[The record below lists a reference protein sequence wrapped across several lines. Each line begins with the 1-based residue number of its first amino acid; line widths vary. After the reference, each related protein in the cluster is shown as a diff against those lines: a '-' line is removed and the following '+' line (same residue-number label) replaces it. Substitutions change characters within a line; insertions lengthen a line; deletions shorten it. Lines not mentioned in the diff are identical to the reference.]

1 MKYIL
6 SIFLGLLFLMPV
18 MAEEKTVASAPA
30 KQQPETKA
38 EKPQAEVN
46 KIDLKTAYQREF
58 AFLQSQKKE
67 LSRQLSDFR
76 NRSKAD
82 QNKLKNKVDRLERQ
96 SVDLAG
102 QMQEKEDELK
112 QLEIKISALEERS
125 EVLNMTYQQA
135 ETSLKNYKIDLGLEQ
150 VFQTGTDDRKVALIF
165 DEAAKLLTR
174 LSSIQTRKGRFYLQ
188 DGKETEGDI
197 IEIGN
202 IASYGVSGQG
212 SGALVPAGG
221 EHMKIWTLD
230 ASASAQ
236 GFLNGKPPEKLEI
249 FLYEN
254 RNKAIEEKQ
263 QKTVLSVIES
273 GGLVGWVIVGLGMA
287 GVLFIVIRLFMLKAN
302 SASSHK
308 IEETIVSLVKAGKL
322 EEAVNTCMQSSG
334 AIARVLSSTLRHVK
348 DDRDHME
355 DIIAEAILHESGA
368 LNKFHSSIM
377 VIAAVSPLLG
387 LLGTVTGMIS
397 TFDIITEFGTG
408 DPKLLSSGI
417 SVALVTTELG
427 LVVAIPTL
435 LCGTLLASWSEVI
448 QTHMERAALK
458 ITNII
463 LSDPTPVDEM
473 NPVSHA
479 L

>member
-1 MKYIL
+1 MKYLI
-6 SIFLGLLFLMPV
+6 SFFLGLMCLMPV
-18 MAEEKTVASAPA
+18 MAEEKPVSVP
-30 KQQPETKA
+30 QNQPSQSKP
-38 EKPQAEVN
+38 EKPQPEVN

-67 LSRQLSDFR
+67 LSRQLADFR

-82 QNKLKNKVDRLERQ
+82 QNKLRSKVDQLERK
-96 SVDLAG
+96 SVNQAG
-102 QMQEKEDELK
+102 QMQEKEEELK

-150 VFQTGTDDRKVALIF
+150 VFQTGTDEHKVSLIF
-165 DEAAKLLTR
+165 NEASKLLTR

-202 IASYGVSGQG
+202 IASYGVSNQG

-221 EHMKIWTLD
+221 EHMKIWSLD

-236 GFLNGKPPEKLEI
+236 GFLKGNPPEKLEI

-263 QKTVLSVIES
+263 QKTVLSIIDS
-273 GGLVGWVIVGLGMA
+273 GGIVGWVIVSLGIT
-287 GVLFIVIRLFMLKAN
+287 GVLFILIRLFMLQAN

-308 IEETIVSLVKAGKL
+308 IEEKIVNLVRAGKL
-322 EEAVNTCMQSSG
+322 DEAVQTCVQSSG
-334 AIARVLSSTLRHVK
+334 AIARVMSSTLRHVK

-463 LSDPTPVDEM
+463 LSNPIPVDEM
-473 NPVSHA
+473 KPA
-479 L
+479 LRSL